1 MVQIPI
7 VSGIYADVSPD
18 FRVAYPINMRPVPKE
33 QGISKG
39 YLRTVDGLKL
49 QGEAAQGRSRGG
61 ISWNGTLYRVFGTKL
76 CTVSTSGVV
85 TEIGDVGAGGP
96 VSMDYSFDRLAISS
110 GGALCYLQDGALKKV
125 TDPDLGYVKNA
136 LWIDGYFVTTDG
148 EFIVSTELNDPA
160 SVDPLKYGSSE
171 VDPDPV
177 LAVRKVRNRLFAVNR
192 HTIET
197 FDNVGGSGF
206 PFRVVRGGQS
216 QKGAVGVDASAVMG
230 NGIAVLGGGRKDAI
244 GVYICINGG
253 HTKISDQEIDGL
265 LSEYTEGELSGAVL
279 EVVEDRNHNTLMV
292 HLPDRTLCFDAA
304 ASEVAGR
311 LVWFILA
318 GGANADQKYLGRF
331 FVFHDGRWTVTD
343 PQSGRFGY
351 VDHGSALQWGDPAGW
366 KFGTP
371 IIYNNSRGGIIHS
384 LELVSLISHT
394 ESTSPV
400 IMAQWSDDGVTL
412 SDPKPVTTGGMGARD
427 ARLRWLREGMFRQRR
442 MYFFRGD
449 GNTPI
454 SVAALEAQ
462 IEGLGW

>member
-18 FRVAYPINMRPVPKE
+18 FRVGYPINMRPVPKE

-39 YLRTVDGLKL
+39 YLRTVDGLRL
-49 QGEAAQGRSRGG
+49 QGEATQGLSRGG

-76 CTVSTSGVV
+76 CTVSATGVI

-96 VSMDYSFDRLAISS
+96 VSMDYSFDRLAIGS
-110 GGALCYLQDGALKKV
+110 GGDLYYLQSSALTKV
-125 TDPDLGYVKNA
+125 TDSDLGRVNNVV
-136 LWIDGYFVTTDG
+136 WVDGYFVTTDG
-148 EFIVSTELNDPA
+148 EYIVSTELNDPA

-177 LAVRKVRNRLFAVNR
+177 MAIRKVRNQLFAVNR
-192 HTIET
+192 HTVET
-197 FDNVGGSGF
+197 FGNVGGSGF
-206 PFRVVRGGQS
+206 PFQVIRGAQS
-216 QKGAVGVDASAVMG
+216 QKGAIGVNASAVMG
-230 NGIAVLGGGRKDAI
+230 NGIALLGGGRNDDIA
-244 GVYICINGG
+244 VYICVNGG
-253 HTKISDQEIDGL
+253 HTKISDQQIDDVL
-265 LSEYTEGELSGAVL
+265 AEYSENELANSVL
-279 EVVEDRNHNTLMV
+279 EVVESRNHNTLMI
-292 HLPDRTLCFDAA
+292 HLPDKTLCFDAT

-318 GGANADQKYLGRF
+318 GGADANQKYLGRF
-331 FVFHDGRWTVTD
+331 FVFHDGRWTATD

-351 VDHGSALQWGDPAGW
+351 VDHQSALQWGDPAGW

-371 IIYNNSRGGIIHS
+371 IIYNNARGGIIHS

-394 ESTSPV
+394 EGTAPV

-412 SDPKPVTTGGMGARD
+412 SNPKAVTTGGMGARD
-427 ARLRWLREGMFRQRR
+427 TRLRWLREGMFRQRR

-454 SVAALEAQ
+454 SVAALEAE